1 MFLCDKLDRLS
12 LSATDTINRQG
23 ETQGPYSQHFIF
35 FITYNRLERYI
46 MLGYNCLLET
56 NTLGYCAHLKVRKKK
71 KCSEEVF
78 LVVCNPSVNEL

>member
-35 FITYNRLERYI
+35 FITYNRLECYI
-46 MLGYNCLLET
+46 ILDFEGLLET
-56 NTLGYCAHLKVRKKK
+56 NTQAYCAHLKVRKKMNS
-71 KCSEEVF
+71 CEYDV
-78 LVVCNPSVNEL
+78 